1 MTLRPGE
8 ETCDVLIAGGGPA
21 GVAAALTLL
30 RQGASVLIAE
40 PGRARRGWKLGESLS
55 PQAGPLL
62 EGLGVLDRVTH
73 APHTPC
79 FGNQS
84 AWGGSTLTDTDF
96 LRDPHGPGRHLD
108 RTRFDSALLDAAR
121 EAGARHRA
129 CPARAPRRLPGHWS
143 ITLGGETIRARY
155 LIDATGAN
163 AGLARRVGAT
173 LRRDD
178 RLVALAARLPPPQRS
193 CHSSPRASLV
203 ESVPLGWW
211 YTAPLPSGA
220 ALAMVMTDADVA
232 AGHSLHEPDVW
243 WRELMATAHVRARL
257 HPRTTNPPAPLR
269 IARASTSRTCPAA
282 GPGWAAVGDAATA
295 CDPIA
300 ARGIT
305 TALATGLTAAEA
317 VTADAAGDAHALS
330 GYAERIEA
338 IHTEFV
344 RARALCYS
352 AEERWHTSFWTRR
365 RQPPPGDTRSDA
377 SDGTAPGAVF
387 G

>member
-1 MTLRPGE
+1 MSLSPGE
-8 ETCDVLIAGGGPA
+8 GTCDVLIAGGGPA
-21 GVAAALTLL
+21 GVSAALALL
-30 RQGASVLIAE
+30 RQGATVVLAE
-40 PGRARRGWKLGESLS
+40 PGCARRGWKLGESLS

-62 EGLGVLDRVTH
+62 EGLGVLDRVT
-73 APHTPC
+73 AVPHTLC

-84 AWGGSTLTDTDF
+84 AWGGSALIDTDF
-96 LRDPHGPGRHLD
+96 LRDPHGPGRQLD

-129 CPARAPRRLPGHWS
+129 CQARAPQRLPGHWR
-143 ITLGGETIRARY
+143 ITLDGETIRARY
-155 LIDATGAN
+155 FIDATGAN

-178 RLVALAARLPPPQRS
+178 RLVALAARLPPPRRS
-193 CHSSPRASLV
+193 CHGGSRISLV

-211 YTAPLPSGA
+211 YTASLPCGA
-220 ALAMVMTDADVA
+220 ALVMVMTDADVA
-232 AGHSLHEPDVW
+232 AGHSLHEPDTW
-243 WRELMATAHVRARL
+243 WRELRATTHVRARL
-257 HPRTTNPPAPLR
+257 NPGTTHPPDRLR
-269 IARASTSRTCPAA
+269 IVRASTSRTSPAA

-305 TALATGLTAAEA
+305 TALATGLTAADA
-317 VTADAAGDAHALS
+317 VTADAAGDVHALS

-338 IHTEFV
+338 IHAEFV
-344 RARALCYS
+344 RARALCYG

-365 RQPPPGDTRSDA
+365 REQPGATRSDA
-377 SDGTAPGAVF
+377 SDGAVPSAVF

>member
-1 MTLRPGE
+1 MPLRPGE

-21 GVAAALTLL
+21 GVAAALALL
-30 RQGASVLIAE
+30 RQGASVVIAE
-40 PGRARRGWKLGESLS
+40 PGGARRGWKLGESLS
-55 PQAGPLL
+55 PKAGPLL
-62 EGLGVLDRVTH
+62 EGLGVLDRVT
-73 APHTPC
+73 AVPHTLC

-84 AWGGSTLTDTDF
+84 AWGGSALTDTDS
-96 LRDPHGPGRHLD
+96 LRDPHGPGRHLN

-121 EAGARHRA
+121 EAGARHRT
-129 CPARAPRRLPGHWS
+129 CPARAPRQLPGHWG

-173 LRRDD
+173 FKRDD
-178 RLVALAARLPPPQRS
+178 RLVALAARLPPPRRS
-193 CHSSPRASLV
+193 CHGSSRVSLV

-211 YTAPLPSGA
+211 YTAPLPCGA
-220 ALAMVMTDADVA
+220 ILAMVMTDADIA
-232 AGHSLHEPDVW
+232 AKHSLHEPDVW
-243 WRELMATAHVRARL
+243 WRELRATTHVRARL
-257 HPRTTNPPAPLR
+257 DPGTSHPPTRLQ
-269 IARASTSRTCPAA
+269 IVRASTSRASPAA
-282 GPGWAAVGDAATA
+282 GPGWVAVGDAATA

-305 TALATGLTAAEA
+305 VALATGLTAADA
-317 VTADAAGDAHALS
+317 IAADAAGDVHALS
-330 GYAERIEA
+330 GYAEQIEA
-338 IHTEFV
+338 IHAEFV

-365 RQPPPGDTRSDA
+365 REYPGATRSGA